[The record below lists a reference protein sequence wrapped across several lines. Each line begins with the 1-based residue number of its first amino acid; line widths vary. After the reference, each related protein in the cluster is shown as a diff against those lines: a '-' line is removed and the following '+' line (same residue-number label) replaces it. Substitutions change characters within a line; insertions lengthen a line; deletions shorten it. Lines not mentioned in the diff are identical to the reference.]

1 MKDDQQLPEDSPEAS
16 GDTGSPAGGPP
27 HVPNPLD
34 SAQLAENPA
43 SGTGMADD
51 PLAGKQ
57 PADDPSGSDPLT
69 LDRRNAARPQGE

>member
-1 MKDDQQLPEDSPEAS
+1 MKDDQQLPEDSPEAP
-16 GDTGSPAGGPP
+16 GDTGTPASVPP
-27 HVPNPLD
+27 HVPNPLN
-34 SAQLAENPA
+34 STQLTESPA
-43 SGTGMADD
+43 SGTGIADD